1 MTSWRGDMNSF
12 LNRQCC
18 EQKTLLYSYGHMH
31 HCARLQGVFRAVHK
45 NNDITVM
52 VLCPRLKAQK

>member
-1 MTSWRGDMNSF
+1 MNSF